1 MCRAPAPPYIG
12 KMLQGQVAIM
22 AYIDVF
28 VVLAGIAALIVPL
41 SLSLRTVRRGGRE
54 WLLLVVKVMAAMRRN
69 RDAIIKAPC

>member
-41 SLSLRTVRRGGRE
+41 SLRTVRRGGQ
-54 WLLLVVKVMAAMRRN
+54 VAGH
-69 RDAIIKAPC
+69 